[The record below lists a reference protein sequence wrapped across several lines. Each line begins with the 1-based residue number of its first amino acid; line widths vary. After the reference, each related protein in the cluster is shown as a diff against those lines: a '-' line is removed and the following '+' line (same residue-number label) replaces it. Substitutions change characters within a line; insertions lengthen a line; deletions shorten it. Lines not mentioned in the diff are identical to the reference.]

1 MDTSDIAQHGRS
13 RAALELLGKPSG
25 LLDYG
30 CGNARFA
37 STIARQLGIPVY
49 VCDIS
54 QEAID
59 RAQSTPGLHASLIS
73 EDAPRLP
80 LQSGQLAAVS
90 SCDVMEHMD
99 EAARRAA
106 LAEIHRVLADDG
118 VLVVTTPH
126 KGLFSFADPENL
138 KFHAPRLH
146 RLAFRALKGREPYA
160 RRYIDA
166 HLGGNYS
173 GDAERH
179 QHFSERDLDVMLKD
193 AGFQIEEVRY
203 YGLIGPFAHI
213 ALWLAEAAS
222 PQNRSCP
229 ASGQAVLGDLHPG
242 LGLRMREGGVQHRGA
257 RPQAPIATRR
267 PDRACVIV
275 ARRNPWVA
283 RGPRVAVM

>member
-13 RAALELLGKPSG
+13 RAALELLGKPSD

-30 CGNARFA
+30 CGSARFA
-37 STIARQLGIPVY
+37 STIAQQLGIPVH

-59 RAQSTPGLHASLIS
+59 KAQSTPGLQASLIS

-106 LAEIHRVLADDG
+106 LAEIYRVLADDG

-126 KGLFSFADPENL
+126 KGLFSFADPENF

-173 GDAERH
+173 GDAQRH
-179 QHFSERDLDVMLKD
+179 QHFSARDLDVMLKD
-193 AGFQIEEVRY
+193 AGFQIEAVRY
-203 YGLIGPFAHI
+203 FGLIGPFAHI
-213 ALWLAEAAS
+213 ALWLAEAVRRRTALAQPLVRLCWAIYIRDSDFECGRAAS
-222 PQNRSCP
+222 SIAVRARKVRSRL
-229 ASGQAVLGDLHPG
+229 A
-242 LGLRMREGGVQHRGA
+242 
-257 RPQAPIATRR
+257 API
-267 PDRACVIV
+267 
-275 ARRNPWVA
+275 
-283 RGPRVAVM
+283 GPA